1 MLRNKPQPAA
11 VFGIDIGKNVFH
23 VVATDARGRVI
34 QKVKLRR
41 DTLLQFFDAAQ
52 RTAVAMEAC
61 PGYQWLARKLQQ
73 LGHVVRV
80 IPAQFVKPY
89 VKSNKND
96 IIDAEAIAE
105 AATRPAMRFVEIKSE
120 AQVDIQ
126 ALHRIRDQKV
136 GLRTQLVCQMR
147 AFCFE
152 YGIAIHQGIGKFKA
166 DFPRVLTR
174 HTLRRLFEDFGHIE
188 HRIAEITRE
197 IEALAASDERTRRL
211 MTVPGIGPLVATAF
225 IASAGNAS
233 QFRRA
238 KDLAA
243 WLGLV
248 PREHSTGGKTTL
260 LGISKRGNHYLRRL
274 LIHGARSCVM
284 HLNRTSDRLGSWL
297 TGLEKR
303 HAYQQGHRGPGCK
316 DCAGGLGHPYA
327 ARLDLRAAPSRI
339 PVGSGSRLRGSSPDD
354 ETVDRRRVSPSP
366 KTGQCPISYLGTRR
380 ADLIMAWLQPQPTRE
395 RPDTFTQTVEVG
407 SLKSLAQAGQTIH
420 FGGSHPAAS
429 PCQG

>member
-1 MLRNKPQPAA
+1 MLVEAAWAVARSPGPLRAFFQGVASRRGKHIAAVATARKLTMIIWHMLTKSTDYIWTRPALLARKFRSIELRAGLPTSHAKRGSAYDYNIPGKRAEERARVESAEKEYLCPVARIVDEIHRPGLVRSCRRPAIIAQLGLDPALGRSVAQLQAQFAIDAPRLVLAMAPAFTTQQDVNTAVAVADANMADFLDLLFEVSLAGATGLVVMDRAVKFESVTGPADRDLPFAADLVDSLRFRPGFIANAMVCPAEPAHTARRVFDRERTRKMLRNKPQPAA

-61 PGYQWLARKLQQ
+61 PGSQWLARKLQE

-147 AFCFE
+147 AFC
-152 YGIAIHQGIGKFKA
+152 
-166 DFPRVLTR
+166 L
-174 HTLRRLFEDFGHIE
+174 
-188 HRIAEITRE
+188 
-197 IEALAASDERTRRL
+197 
-211 MTVPGIGPLVATAF
+211 
-225 IASAGNAS
+225 
-233 QFRRA
+233 
-238 KDLAA
+238 
-243 WLGLV
+243 
-248 PREHSTGGKTTL
+248 
-260 LGISKRGNHYLRRL
+260 
-274 LIHGARSCVM
+274 
-284 HLNRTSDRLGSWL
+284 
-297 TGLEKR
+297 
-303 HAYQQGHRGPGCK
+303 
-316 DCAGGLGHPYA
+316 
-327 ARLDLRAAPSRI
+327 
-339 PVGSGSRLRGSSPDD
+339 
-354 ETVDRRRVSPSP
+354 DRR
-366 KTGQCPISYLGTRR
+366 
-380 ADLIMAWLQPQPTRE
+380 
-395 RPDTFTQTVEVG
+395 
-407 SLKSLAQAGQTIH
+407 
-420 FGGSHPAAS
+420 
-429 PCQG
+429 